1 MNRLLKMNTYGKG
14 EVTAYKC
21 EHDDLLPIELCISFY
36 GESKQTWL
44 TPEQALNLAEFLV
57 LAIEQ
62 LNKEKTNGSELQ
74 ET

>member
-1 MNRLLKMNTYGKG
+1 MNRLLKMNTHNGG
-14 EVTAYKC
+14 ALSAYF
-21 EHDDLLPIELCISFY
+21 DSTDSRLPIEIAVGCD
-36 GESKQTWL
+36 QAWL
-44 TPEQALNLAEFLV
+44 TPKQVLDLSEFLV